1 MGEVKILVIVVLYDV
16 IEFEIEFIFILYLRR
31 INEENEIEI
40 IGNK

>member
-16 IEFEIEFIFILYLRR
+16 NEFEIEFIFILYLRR
-31 INEENEIEI
+31 INEENEIKI

>member
-31 INEENEIEI
+31 INEENEIKI
-40 IGNK
+40 IWNK

>member
-1 MGEVKILVIVVLYDV
+1 MGEVKILVIVVLYDD

-31 INEENEIEI
+31 INEENEIKI

>member
-31 INEENEIEI
+31 INEENEIKI